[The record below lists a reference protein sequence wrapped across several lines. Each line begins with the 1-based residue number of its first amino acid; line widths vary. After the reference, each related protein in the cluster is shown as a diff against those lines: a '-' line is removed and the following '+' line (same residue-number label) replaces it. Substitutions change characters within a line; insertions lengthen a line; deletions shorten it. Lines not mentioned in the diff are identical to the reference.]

1 MIGNQK
7 GFAMKNILQLF
18 VVIIA
23 LSLFGCDKPQTS
35 NNSNDESNALQSG
48 DEGIQREKENNMDE
62 KIQINPVMPNDNP
75 EIIIPPPQ
83 VNMPPDIVPEKPAN

>member
-1 MIGNQK
+1 MISNQK
-7 GFAMKNILQLF
+7 GFGMKNILQLF

-35 NNSNDESNALQSG
+35 NNSNGESNVLQSG

-62 KIQINPVMPNDNP
+62 KIQINPVMPDDNL